1 MESSSWKTSS
11 TTPYK
16 FIATGKIKVSK
27 TVFVAKLHVTCLK
40 ERGWGEGGSWLRPL
54 LVSYTKF
61 NSNICIKKKNSHVG
75 VLFIQYM
82 SLTVLL
88 MVKIKLRI
96 VCSFRIIFNIT
107 IRTVTSGKSP
117 RCKSG
122 FASAYCYP
130 ANIYLFKVNNRN
142 TRKRCEICSKLIIK
156 IPERR
161 HWPLSGVFVLVFLML
176 TLNIFNTFSLM
187 FLLLTLNK

>member
-1 MESSSWKTSS
+1 MFLTIGLVKNVKVVLQRYIGGQYFLMESSSSKTSS
-11 TTPYK
+11 ATPYK
-16 FIATGKIKVSK
+16 FIVTGGTKVSK
-27 TVFVAKLHVTCLK
+27 TVFVAKLHVRCLK
-40 ERGWGEGGSWLRPL
+40 ERGWGEGGPGYVPYWFHILSSTPI
-54 LVSYTKF
+54 SA
-61 NSNICIKKKNSHVG
+61 SKKNSHVG

-88 MVKIKLRI
+88 MVKIKLCI

-130 ANIYLFKVNNRN
+130 ANIYLFKVNYRN

-156 IPERR
+156 IPER
-161 HWPLSGVFVLVFLML
+161 HH
-176 TLNIFNTFSLM
+176 
-187 FLLLTLNK
+187 

>member
-1 MESSSWKTSS
+1 MPQAKSRSLKLFLLQSYMLHVWKRGGGGRGGPGYVPYWFHILSS
-11 TTPYK
+11 TL
-16 FIATGKIKVSK
+16 ISAS
-27 TVFVAKLHVTCLK
+27 
-40 ERGWGEGGSWLRPL
+40 
-54 LVSYTKF
+54 
-61 NSNICIKKKNSHVG
+61 KKNSHVG

-88 MVKIKLRI
+88 MVKIKLCI